1 MWCPIG
7 GFRGW
12 GGHGVP
18 SGRSDPDLDERW
30 HRVCDQ
36 ESLTGANDILF
47 FDRQLEFL
55 PTSKAQ
61 TEAADRHGKM
71 ARNRVRGMGRF
82 ATKGPARVTTM
93 EPAQE
98 TLGSVGGSVTIVIID
113 DDDDQ
118 TTKPTVDKHQA
129 VPEAVVSRA
138 PRRAATVAATKKVKK
153 QASAS
158 SEEEEEEEEVELT
171 DLDSDDDSGA

>member
-1 MWCPIG
+1 VWCPIG

-61 TEAADRHGKM
+61 YDSDRNRQLRDAKM
-71 ARNRVRGMGRF
+71 AESGESGESD
-82 ATKGPARVTTM
+82 AEAR
-93 EPAQE
+93 
-98 TLGSVGGSVTIVIID
+98 
-113 DDDDQ
+113 
-118 TTKPTVDKHQA
+118 
-129 VPEAVVSRA
+129 
-138 PRRAATVAATKKVKK
+138 
-153 QASAS
+153 
-158 SEEEEEEEEVELT
+158 
-171 DLDSDDDSGA
+171 DSGASIMKEGSQEGGLHFRNQVESDTRCRSVHESVEARYKPGSDRSSRSPSSGILCSRTSLTGCGLPPSL